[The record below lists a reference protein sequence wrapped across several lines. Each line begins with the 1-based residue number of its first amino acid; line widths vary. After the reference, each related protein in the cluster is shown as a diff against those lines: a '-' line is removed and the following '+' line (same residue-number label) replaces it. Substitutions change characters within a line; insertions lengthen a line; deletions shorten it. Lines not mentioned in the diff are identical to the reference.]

1 MSNIEYLQKIR
12 SNYTEEPTTKLDEL
26 KELNQKVNRPANV
39 FAYTFGTISS
49 LVLGT
54 GMSFALGAIGA
65 TLSFSMPLGI
75 GVGVV
80 GLIGTLLTY
89 PIYKK
94 ILKSRKN
101 KHREKILELTNELLG
116 IKKEEN

>member
-1 MSNIEYLQKIR
+1 MTNIEYVQKIK
-12 SNYTEEPTTKLDEL
+12 SNYSEKPVSKFDEL
-26 KELNQKVNRPANV
+26 RALDKKVTNPSNV

-65 TLSFSMPLGI
+65 NLTFAMPLGI
-75 GVGVV
+75 GVGVL
-80 GLIGTLLTY
+80 GIIGTLITY

-94 ILKSRKN
+94 MLLKRRS
-101 KHREKILELTNELLG
+101 KHREEILKLSDELL
-116 IKKEEN
+116 NNN